1 MLVGDSAA
9 KSGGGHLVARF
20 LIASDNGYEV
30 NLYFFL
36 TVNLGS
42 ETHLYAS

>member
-9 KSGGGHLVARF
+9 KSGGGHLFARF

-30 NLYFFL
+30 NIFFL

-42 ETHLYAS
+42 EAHSCAS